1 MAGITRV
8 AARYVRAIGQAA
20 MQVSQGMVG
29 TKSVAPLAALAA
41 KHHTTSETTQRQ
53 ALWVLGLAAGGAVAL
68 LAQDPIQ
75 CEESGFKANA
85 VSSYENRIRNFSNP
99 DKVFRYFASVSVGG
113 ETFMTRSDFVRSMTP
128 NERQPKEVGLDLFDK
143 KDDQFGVVSRRA
155 LKTTLFN
162 HDTRGVVADG
172 SEYGLISYSEYLFLL
187 TLISGSTR
195 QFELAFKMFDMDG
208 NGIVDLNEFQQVQ
221 AAVQSKTSAGKSLPA
236 TDSTTMSKKS
246 IERSAILQKLFG
258 PTGDGKLEFG
268 AFKEFLHEVQD
279 DLLHID
285 FLKHSGGQD
294 VISAPSLANML
305 LKYTRLKPALREEL
319 ELRVSQREATLSF
332 QEVAHLYRCLRA
344 LEDLELALKLHV
356 AAGKNLTPAEFAR
369 ACKAATGVTL
379 TDNTTQFVFL
389 LFDKDGDGELAYS
402 EFFAVMRDAGSR
414 GLGREKKL
422 PFRRGFTALLKCIKF
437 QLSQPDNEE

>member
-162 HDTRGVVADG
+162 HDTRG
-172 SEYGLISYSEYLFLL
+172 
-187 TLISGSTR
+187 
-195 QFELAFKMFDMDG
+195 
-208 NGIVDLNEFQQVQ
+208 
-221 AAVQSKTSAGKSLPA
+221 SL
-236 TDSTTMSKKS
+236 
-246 IERSAILQKLFG
+246 
-258 PTGDGKLEFG
+258 
-268 AFKEFLHEVQD
+268 H
-279 DLLHID
+279 
-285 FLKHSGGQD
+285 
-294 VISAPSLANML
+294 
-305 LKYTRLKPALREEL
+305 
-319 ELRVSQREATLSF
+319 
-332 QEVAHLYRCLRA
+332 
-344 LEDLELALKLHV
+344 
-356 AAGKNLTPAEFAR
+356 
-369 ACKAATGVTL
+369 
-379 TDNTTQFVFL
+379 
-389 LFDKDGDGELAYS
+389 
-402 EFFAVMRDAGSR
+402 
-414 GLGREKKL
+414 
-422 PFRRGFTALLKCIKF
+422 LLKCRLMICSF
-437 QLSQPDNEE
+437 TIRLLINTNAVSFGTLVLSSNRFDAGAWFSLLSSSDIQKHAFLWCTFGSCSCQATGLCIAFFMIGDFVV